1 MGVTT
6 KLEDEFESL
15 MNELAQVN
23 AGSEVCE
30 KKLDSAMKIADRLN
44 TIQKGNDEYDLRYKE
59 IEEKTKARISEED
72 QNKKRNQIE
81 WAKVIVPTAGA
92 ALMGVVTM
100 IWEKTD
106 TMTLT
111 PGKVS
116 LRDILSFRLK

>member
-23 AGSEVCE
+23 AGSEVYE

-72 QNKKRNQIE
+72 QNKKRNRIE
-81 WAKVIVPTAGA
+81 WAKVIVPTVGA

>member
-15 MNELAQVN
+15 MNELAQVD
-23 AGSEVCE
+23 AGSEVYE

-72 QNKKRNQIE
+72 QNKKRTRIE

>member
-15 MNELAQVN
+15 MNELAQVD
-23 AGSEVCE
+23 AGSEVYE

-72 QNKKRNQIE
+72 QNKKRNRIE
-81 WAKVIVPTAGA
+81 WVKVIVPTAGA